1 MPLPDL
7 IDKRWDEQLDSP
19 LYAAGYFLNP
29 QFHYSPGFRDDI
41 NVKRGLDHC
50 ITRMVADPE
59 ERSKIKSQLDDFDK
73 QANIFGHPIPVV
85 TADEEIPPIW
95 WASSI
100 DGQPE
105 LQKFAIRVLS
115 LTCSSYDDEPNKRA
129 LEMVR

>member
-41 NVKRGLDHC
+41 KVKRGLDHC

-59 ERSKIKSQLDDFDK
+59 ERYKIKSQLDDFDK
-73 QANIFGHPIPVV
+73 
-85 TADEEIPPIW
+85 
-95 WASSI
+95 
-100 DGQPE
+100 
-105 LQKFAIRVLS
+105 
-115 LTCSSYDDEPNKRA
+115 
-129 LEMVR
+129 